1 MLFSTLLSTTVSW
14 TLSVPTHERGVQ
26 GQSGL
31 RCVGV
36 GLSGQCPT
44 GGHQGCVHVLLYY
57 QGAEVRL
64 GWTLFDLC
72 AGVAVG

>member
-1 MLFSTLLSTTVSW
+1 MLFSTLF
-14 TLSVPTHERGVQ
+14 SVPAHKRGVQ
-26 GQSGL
+26 GQSGVG
-31 RCVGV
+31 CVGL

-44 GGHQGCVHVLLYY
+44 GGHQGHVCVLLYY
-57 QGAEVRL
+57 RGAEVRL